1 MVGFS
6 SGLGA
11 GINSGVA
18 SADAVCSARFVMCC
32 KAWASFHAE
41 ARGWLALQSVRSTT
55 ITVTATLLVAAIFDL
70 AGESEGCVKRDDICE
85 AAKAG
90 SPAWCSTA
98 RDVCDSSWCALANG
112 TAVPA
117 GASWAAGSSSA
128 AWTECR
134 VQFLGYRFTQLALV
148 TIPTLIV
155 NLVLSVLT
163 PLIGV
168 LCDISPP
175 AVRRRV
181 WSTTSP
187 FL

>member
-1 MVGFS
+1 
-6 SGLGA
+6 
-11 GINSGVA
+11 
-18 SADAVCSARFVMCC
+18 MCC

-112 TAVPA
+112 
-117 GASWAAGSSSA
+117 
-128 AWTECR
+128 
-134 VQFLGYRFTQLALV
+134 FLQA
-148 TIPTLIV
+148 
-155 NLVLSVLT
+155 
-163 PLIGV
+163 
-168 LCDISPP
+168 
-175 AVRRRV
+175 AVRTG
-181 WSTTSP
+181 SATPNPLLSNQNHA
-187 FL
+187 